1 MAIDFHYYLSLKSSF
16 CLTSRP
22 FTIFSMLFKSLGE
35 LAVSGFGDEVFGLK
49 GGDSDDPRIFPDGE
63 LLKLLVCELGV
74 TVSNALPRGEELTP
88 CVAFGKVY
96 GVNL

>member
-1 MAIDFHYYLSLKSSF
+1 
-16 CLTSRP
+16 
-22 FTIFSMLFKSLGE
+22 MLFKSLGE
-35 LAVSGFGDEVFGLK
+35 LAVSGFGDALLGLK
-49 GGDSDDPRIFPDGE
+49 GGEIEPPLIFPDGE

-88 CVAFGKVY
+88 DVVFGNVY